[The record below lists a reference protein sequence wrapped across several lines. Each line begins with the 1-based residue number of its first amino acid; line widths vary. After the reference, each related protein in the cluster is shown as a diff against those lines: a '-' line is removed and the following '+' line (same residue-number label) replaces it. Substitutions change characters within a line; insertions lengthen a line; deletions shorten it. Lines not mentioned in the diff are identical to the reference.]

1 MGAEGFGSLA
11 DAAHY
16 IIFGG
21 VLTLKLDLLSAQQNS
36 STEEPHL
43 NRV

>member
-21 VLTLKLDLLSAQQNS
+21 VLTLKLDLKRLVMLEISHIGYS
-36 STEEPHL
+36 GK
-43 NRV
+43 